1 VFQRYHSEKPEFY
14 PQDGGESQLAL
25 KLRIVILCKLL
36 LNSRSDHRHF
46 LDVLCYLQTVWQT
59 IGVKCENGV
68 KNNHF
73 AVQYG
78 KIQTDDFGAR
88 R

>member
-1 VFQRYHSEKPEFY
+1 VFQRYHSEKREFY

-25 KLRIVILCKLL
+25 KLRHCKLII
-36 LNSRSDHRHF
+36 NSRSDQRHF

-59 IGVKCENGV
+59 IGVKSENGV
-68 KNNHF
+68 KNNNF